1 MSGST
6 TESARFDRRR
16 LSLLA
21 RQGNQKA
28 NVSRF
33 SLPEQLGERMKDV
46 D

>member
-6 TESARFDRRR
+6 TESARFDRPR

-28 NVSRF
+28 NASRF
-33 SLPEQLGERMKDV
+33 SLLERLGERMKDV